1 MSTSANDLDRSFSR
15 FGVRAE
21 PIAGKIDALAVL
33 AAQPAGETLFY
44 IERPDTGEAVV
55 AVGAAATIRTHG
67 TARFAAA
74 AGEVA
79 RVFSQLRA
87 GAPELPPESMPRLV
101 GGFAFSDECL
111 AALWQD
117 FAPCLF
123 LLPREQWVV
132 ENGRA
137 LHVSV
142 DSDATAPVNGTP
154 AALHGLYAVAAPS
167 LSATSDGGDE
177 PAPRW
182 LARTRAVLA
191 QIEDGSL
198 QKIVV
203 ARRESRALRGD
214 IDVIA
219 VLERLRAARPSCYT
233 FCLALGGSI
242 FIGSS
247 PEMLLGVRGGS
258 VAADALAGT
267 AARGRTP
274 SEDRAN
280 ADQLA
285 CSSKDRREHEAV
297 VEGIR
302 RALTPF
308 TTGLVAGAE
317 PEVRPFPEGFH
328 LRTRIGGTL
337 ASGTSVLDLIA
348 AVHPTPAVC
357 GVPRER
363 AHAVL
368 DRLEGDRGWYT
379 GGVGWLSSAGEGVFA
394 VALRA
399 GLLTRGRLTTW
410 AGAGLVAGS
419 NAERELA
426 ETELK
431 MRALLSALEDAAA

>member
-1 MSTSANDLDRSFSR
+1 MSGVGNEAPTSSR
-15 FGVRAE
+15 RCVRTE
-21 PIAGKIDALAVL
+21 PIAGAFDALAIL
-33 AAQPAGETLFY
+33 ASQCARETLFY
-44 IERPDTGEAVV
+44 MERPDAGEAIV
-55 AVGAAATIRTHG
+55 AVGEVARIRAHG
-67 TARFAAA
+67 AARFAAA
-74 AGEVA
+74 ADDVA
-79 RVFSQLRA
+79 RAFA
-87 GAPELPPESMPRLV
+87 ELHADAVDLPAEALPRLV
-101 GGFAFSDECL
+101 GGFAFSDECS

-123 LLPREQWVV
+123 VLPCEQWIL
-132 ENGRA
+132 ENGRR
-137 LHVSV
+137 LHVTV
-142 DSDATAPVNGTP
+142 DAGAPPSADGRRAVG
-154 AALHGLYAVAAPS
+154 HGLYAVAGDSESSTP
-167 LSATSDGGDE
+167 DGGDE

-182 LARTRAVLA
+182 LARTRAALA

-214 IDVIA
+214 VDVIA

-233 FCLALGGSI
+233 FCFAVGGSI

-247 PEMLLGVRGGS
+247 PEMLLSVRGGH

-267 AARGRTP
+267 AARGKTP
-274 SEDRAN
+274 LEDRAN
-280 ADQLA
+280 AEQLA
-285 CSSKDRREHEAV
+285 CSPKDRREHDAV

-302 RALTPF
+302 RALSPF

-328 LRTRIGGTL
+328 LRTRIGGAL
-337 ASGTSVLDLIA
+337 ASRASVVELLA

-363 AHAVL
+363 AHEVL

-379 GGVGWLSSAGEGVFA
+379 GGIGWLSAAGEGLFA

-419 NAERELA
+419 DAERELA

-431 MRALLSALEDAAA
+431 MRALLSAVEEAAA

>member
-1 MSTSANDLDRSFSR
+1 MSRSANEERSTAR
-15 FGVRAE
+15 FGLRAVSV
-21 PIAGKIDALAVL
+21 ASRLDALAIL
-33 AAQPAGETLFY
+33 AEQPAGETLFY
-44 IERPDTGEAVV
+44 MERPDAGEAVV
-55 AVGAAATIRTHG
+55 AVGEAATTRAHG
-67 TARFAAA
+67 PERFAIAS
-74 AGEVA
+74 GEI
-79 RVFSQLRA
+79 RRLFSELRA
-87 GAPELPPESMPRLV
+87 AAPELPPESMPRLV
-101 GGFAFSDECL
+101 GGFAFSDECH

-123 LLPREQWVV
+123 VLPREQWIV
-132 ENGRA
+132 EDDRT
-137 LHVSV
+137 LHVTVGS
-142 DSDATAPVNGTP
+142 AAGPAVNGTRMEQQ
-154 AALHGLYAVAAPS
+154 GLYAVAADSPT
-167 LSATSDGGDE
+167 AASDGGDE

-182 LARTRAVLA
+182 LARTRAALA
-191 QIEDGSL
+191 QIEDGTL

-214 IDVIA
+214 VDVIA

-233 FCLALGGSI
+233 FCFALGGSI

-267 AARGRTP
+267 AARGRT
-274 SEDRAN
+274 SLEDRAN

-285 CSSKDRREHEAV
+285 RSPKDRREHDAV

-302 RALTPF
+302 RALAPF
-308 TTGLVAGAE
+308 TSGLVAGAE

-337 ASGTSVLDLIA
+337 ASGASVLDLIA

-379 GGVGWLSSAGEGVFA
+379 GGVGWLSFAGEGLFA

-399 GLLTRGRLTTW
+399 GLLTRGCLTTW

>member
-1 MSTSANDLDRSFSR
+1 MTSVADHERTRSGR
-15 FGVRAE
+15 HVRTE
-21 PIAGKIDALAVL
+21 PIAGTFDALEVL
-33 AAQPAGETLFY
+33 AAQSPHETLFY
-44 IERPDTGEAVV
+44 MERPDAGQAIV
-55 AVGAAATIRTHG
+55 AVGEVATIRTHG
-67 TARFAAA
+67 PERFAAA
-74 AGEVA
+74 ADEA
-79 RVFSQLRA
+79 TRVFSQLRVDA
-87 GAPELPPESMPRLV
+87 ADVGVADLPRLV
-101 GGFAFSDECL
+101 GGFAFSDECS
-111 AALWQD
+111 AVLWQD

-123 LLPREQWVV
+123 VLPREQWIV
-132 ENGRA
+132 ENGRGRRVTVA
-137 LHVSV
+137 ANVSPGV
-142 DSDATAPVNGTP
+142 SATRSAP
-154 AALHGLYAVAAPS
+154 HGLYAIAGDPESSVA
-167 LSATSDGGDE
+167 DGGDE

-182 LARTRAVLA
+182 LARTRAALA

-203 ARRESRALRGD
+203 ARRESRVLRGD
-214 IDVIA
+214 VDVIA

-233 FCLALGGSI
+233 FCFAVGGSI

-247 PEMLLGVRGGS
+247 PEMLLSVHGGN

-267 AARGRTP
+267 AARGKNP
-274 SEDRAN
+274 LEDLAN
-280 ADQLA
+280 AEQLA
-285 CSSKDRREHEAV
+285 GSPKDRREHDAV
-297 VEGIR
+297 VDGIR
-302 RALTPF
+302 RALAPF
-308 TTGLVAGAE
+308 TTDLVAGAE
-317 PEVRPFPEGFH
+317 PEVRAFPEGFH

-337 ASGTSVLDLIA
+337 AGRASVFDLLA

-379 GGVGWLSSAGEGVFA
+379 GGVGWLSASGEGLFA

-419 NAERELA
+419 DAERELA

-431 MRALLSALEDAAA
+431 MRALLSAVEDAAA